1 MKQKLLQLLPHAVA
15 IIVFLVI
22 AKVFFSGIND
32 EYGLK
37 QPDIEKVMGMSK
49 ELSDYRLLN
58 GEEALWSNN
67 MFGGMPGY
75 QTNTMYPSNWVRP
88 IDKVLKWGTDPA
100 IGSLYMCMFGFY
112 VLMLCLRVNPWLA
125 IVGAISFGLS
135 TINILYIGGGHTSKV
150 NAIGYM
156 APVLG
161 GLILAMRG
169 RWLLGGAVFA
179 LFFSLH
185 LAANHLQMTYYL
197 AFLLAAVVLG
207 ETVRLAIERKWLD
220 IGKAAGALIIGSVIA
235 VMPNFANIY
244 TTYEYSKLT
253 TRGKTDLTIKPEGKE
268 ESAQAADGLN
278 TSYILEYNMAAGEPW
293 AMMIPNAK
301 GGSSSVLLS
310 ENKKAV
316 QKAPKEVRENM
327 QGFPQ
332 YWGDQGSS
340 AGAFYFGAGIMFL
353 FALALILSKDAIKW
367 PFMFIAVLAI
377 FLCMKEMHGINRF
390 FIESF
395 PMYNKFRDSKMILV
409 LIQIMAPAMAIVYLN
424 ELVKSPLQGPKLKSF
439 FIASGVLL
447 ALLLVVVATP
457 SITGPL
463 VSANEIEY
471 LDSMRDQYKGN
482 AGALNM
488 VNSIEDALPAVRS
501 EVFSED
507 AQRSLL
513 IVIGLLAL
521 TVLTAMNKLRW
532 YVLAGVA
539 ALIVTADM
547 WSVSSRY
554 FSNEKAKNPRTGKLE
569 YAHYERIDNRL
580 FPYEPDTCD
589 RFILRKE
596 MASVPNYAEQVSS
609 LENAMSNTSP
619 YKGNDA
625 KRIHAAC
632 EFGALQLNTN
642 YRVLLASP
650 GVFNDASIA
659 YYHKSIGGYHAAK
672 LKRYQEMVDFYIA
685 PEIGRVTEAFKSG
698 SPAVVDSVLGTSTV
712 INMLN
717 TKYVKYSAAAPPIN
731 NERHALGN
739 AWFVSNVKWAK
750 NADEEMQAIGS
761 LNPASTAVVSE
772 EFKSLVN
779 AEGAVDSSA
788 TIGLTKYATN
798 KLTYAVNTP
807 NAAPVIF
814 SEIYYPAGWVCRID
828 GNEVPY
834 FRANYFLRGVQV
846 PAGEHTIEWSFEPK
860 SYATGVTVNMAGS
873 FSLLLFVLLVFGMEL
888 LKWWKKMA

>member
-22 AKVFFSGIND
+22 ANLFFSGINE

-49 ELSDYRLLN
+49 ELSDYRLMN
-58 GEEALWSNN
+58 GDESLWSNN

-75 QTNTMYPSNWVRP
+75 QTNVMYPSNWVRP
-88 IDKVLKWGTDPA
+88 IDKFLKWGTDPA

-112 VLMLCLRVNPWLA
+112 VLMLCMRVNPWLA

-185 LAANHLQMTYYL
+185 LASNHLQMTYYL
-197 AFLLAAVVLG
+197 AFLLVAVVLG
-207 ETVRLAIERKWLD
+207 ESIRLAIERKWLY
-220 IGKAAGALIIGSVIA
+220 IGKAAIALMIGAVIGL
-235 VMPNFANIY
+235 MPNFANLY
-244 TTYEYSKLT
+244 TTFEYSKLT

-268 ESAQAADGLN
+268 ESAQASDGLN
-278 TSYILEYNMAAGEPW
+278 TNYILEYNMAAGEPW

-301 GGSSSVLLS
+301 GGSSSVSLS
-310 ENKKAV
+310 ENKKAM
-316 QKAPKEVRENM
+316 QKAPKDVRENL

-332 YWGDQGSS
+332 YWGAQGSS

-353 FALALILSKDAIKW
+353 FALALILSKDSIKW
-367 PFMFIAVLAI
+367 PFLAIAVLAI

-409 LIQIMAPAMAIVYLN
+409 LIQLMAPAMAIVYLN
-424 ELVKSPLQGPKLKSF
+424 ELVKSPLQGKRLKTF
-439 FIASGVLL
+439 FIAGGALL
-447 ALLLVVVATP
+447 ALLLVIVTTP
-457 SITGPL
+457 SITGSL
-463 VSANEIEY
+463 ISENEVEY
-471 LDSMRDQYKGN
+471 LDGLRDQYKGN

-488 VNSIEDALPAVRS
+488 VNSIEDALPEVRS
-501 EVFSED
+501 AVFSED

-513 IVIGLLAL
+513 IVVALLAL

-554 FSNEKAKNPRTGKLE
+554 FSNEKEKNPRTGKME

-589 RFILRKE
+589 RFIQRKE
-596 MASVPNYAEQVSS
+596 VVSIPNYTEQVSQ
-609 LENAMSNTSP
+609 LEKAMSSTSP
-619 YKGNDA
+619 YAGNDP
-625 KRIHAAC
+625 KRIRAAC
-632 EFGALQLNTN
+632 EFGALQLNSD

-650 GVFNDASIA
+650 GVFNDASVA
-659 YYHKSIGGYHAAK
+659 YFHKSIGGYHAAK
-672 LKRYQEMVDFYIA
+672 LKRYQEVVDFHLSD
-685 PEIGRVTEAFKSG
+685 EISRITEGIKSG
-698 SPAVVDSVLGTSTV
+698 SPAVVDSVLGTTPV
-712 INMLN
+712 LNMLN
-717 TKYVKYSAAAPPIN
+717 TKYVKYSGAAPPIS
-731 NERHALGN
+731 NEKHALGN
-739 AWFVSNVKWAK
+739 AWFVNEIEWAA
-750 NADEEMQAIGS
+750 NSDEEMQALSTI
-761 LNPASTAVVSE
+761 NPASAAVVNN
-772 EFKSLVN
+772 EFKSVLNSAGV
-779 AEGAVDSSA
+779 VDSSA
-788 TIGLTKYATN
+788 TISLTKYATS

-807 NAAPVIF
+807 TAAAVVF

-828 GNEVPY
+828 GNAVEA
-834 FRANYFLRGVQV
+834 FRANYILRGVQV

-860 SYATGVTVNMAGS
+860 SYATGIQVNTAGS
-873 FSLLLFVLLVFGMEL
+873 VSLVLLVLLVFGAEL
-888 LKWWKKMA
+888 LKWWKRSI